1 MTTDEKNAQMAK
13 KRNLEGNNNTSKNSS
28 SALDVDDI
36 VNISSKMGIVLGK
49 DNFAAIDLV
58 KDMEM
63 DRNDLAMK
71 QNKANTQD
79 NLLQNNEESDDK
91 INCDDESTD
100 YDDFTMITPKRSGK
114 KTNIRSL
121 MSLNGKDRRSKEN
134 PAPKKPAKGR
144 KQELL
149 ILLYRQLKEEGK
161 KS

>member
-1 MTTDEKNAQMAK
+1 MKEISMTTDEKNAQMAK

-100 YDDFTMITPKRSGK
+100 YDDFTMITPKRS
-114 KTNIRSL
+114 
-121 MSLNGKDRRSKEN
+121 
-134 PAPKKPAKGR
+134 
-144 KQELL
+144 
-149 ILLYRQLKEEGK
+149 
-161 KS
+161 